1 MLIKVVNNRGG
12 DVAVLL
18 ITVVLLLLVVVR
30 VKVRVGV

>member
-12 DVAVLL
+12 DVGVLL